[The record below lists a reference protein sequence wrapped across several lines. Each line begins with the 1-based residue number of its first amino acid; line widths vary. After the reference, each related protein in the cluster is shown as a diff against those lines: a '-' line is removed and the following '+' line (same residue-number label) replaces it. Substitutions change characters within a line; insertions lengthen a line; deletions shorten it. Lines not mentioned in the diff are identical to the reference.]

1 MVGAAALLWLRLPP
15 RRCAVPAAGT
25 SPDAGARPAAGR
37 RPGWASPPT
46 AELHVHVEGTLEP
59 AAVVA
64 MAARNG
70 VRIPATSPADLLARY
85 RFSGLQSFLDLYYAN
100 LSVLR
105 TGQDFFELA
114 TGYLDRARG
123 AHVRRAEI
131 FFDPQAHISNG
142 IPLEAVM
149 EGLTAAIGDSE
160 RTHGISSD
168 LIMCFLRD
176 RGAEAAEQML
186 DAILPFRAGIIGV
199 GLDSTEIGYP
209 PELFARVYAR
219 AAAEGLHLVAHA
231 GEEGGP
237 ETVAA
242 ALDVLHVERVDHGI
256 RAIEDPALVR
266 RLRDARVPLT
276 VCPLSNVCLRVAGT
290 LAGHPLPAMLAD
302 GLLVTI
308 NSDDP
313 AYFGGYIDAN
323 YAAVQEQCAVTP
335 GQLETLAL
343 NSFDAAFID
352 EPRRRAWKQEV
363 RAVFAAHPGGT

>member
-1 MVGAAALLWLRLPP
+1 
-15 RRCAVPAAGT
+15 VPAAGT
-25 SPDAGARPAAGR
+25 SPQSGASPAAGR
-37 RPGWASPPT
+37 RPGWESPPA

-64 MAARNG
+64 MAVRNG
-70 VRIPATSPADLLARY
+70 VPIPVTDPGELRARY
-85 RFSGLQSFLDLYYAN
+85 SFSDLQSFLDLHYAN

-114 TGYLDRARG
+114 IGYLDRAR
-123 AHVRRAEI
+123 ACNVRRAEI
-131 FFDPQAHISNG
+131 FFDPQTHVSNG
-142 IPLEAVM
+142 VPLEAVM
-149 EGLTAAIGDSE
+149 EGLTAAIRDSE

-176 RGAEAAEQML
+176 RGAEAADEML
-186 DAILPFRAGIIGV
+186 SAIMPFRGDIIGV
-199 GLDSTEIGYP
+199 GLDSAEIGYP
-209 PELFARVYAR
+209 PELFGDVYAR
-219 AAAEGLHLVAHA
+219 ATAEDLHLVAHA

-256 RAIEDPALVR
+256 RAMEDPALVK
-266 RLRDARVPLT
+266 RLRDERVPLT
-276 VCPLSNVCLRVAGT
+276 VCPLSNVCLRVVDT
-290 LAGHPLPAMLAD
+290 LAEHPLSVMLAE

-313 AYFGGYIDAN
+313 PYFGGYIDAN
-323 YAAVQEQCAVTP
+323 YAAIQQHCAVTP

-352 EPRRRAWKQEV
+352 DSHRGAWKQEV
-363 RAVFAAHPGGT
+363 RAFFASRSGSV

>member
-1 MVGAAALLWLRLPP
+1 VS
-15 RRCAVPAAGT
+15 AAGT
-25 SPDAGARPAAGR
+25 SPLSGALPAAGR
-37 RPGWASPPT
+37 PRWESPPS

-70 VRIPATSPADLLARY
+70 VPIPVTDPGELLARY
-85 RFSGLQSFLDLYYAN
+85 SFSDLQSFLDLHYAN

-114 TGYLDRARG
+114 TGYLDRARRG
-123 AHVRRAEI
+123 NVRRAEI
-131 FFDPQAHISNG
+131 FFDPQTHVSNG
-142 IPLEAVM
+142 VPLAAVM
-149 EGLTAAIGDSE
+149 EGLTAAIRDSE

-176 RGAEAAEQML
+176 RGTEAADEML
-186 DAILPFRAGIIGV
+186 SAILPFRGDIIGV

-209 PELFARVYAR
+209 PELFEGVYAR
-219 AAAEGLHLVAHA
+219 AAAEDLRLVAHA

-256 RAIEDPALVR
+256 RAMEDPALVR
-266 RLRDARVPLT
+266 RLRDERVPLT
-276 VCPLSNVCLRVAGT
+276 VCPLSNVCLRVVDT
-290 LAGHPLPAMLAD
+290 LADHPLPVMLEE
-302 GLLVTI
+302 GLVVTI

-313 AYFGGYIDAN
+313 PYFGGYVDAN
-323 YAAVQEQCAVTP
+323 YAAIQEQCAVTP

-352 EPRRRAWKQEV
+352 EASRRAWKKEV
-363 RAVFAAHPGGT
+363 RLFFA

>member
-1 MVGAAALLWLRLPP
+1 VRAAAPSP
-15 RRCAVPAAGT
+15 QPGA
-25 SPDAGARPAAGR
+25 SPDGGYLR
-37 RPGWASPPT
+37 GWENPPT

-70 VRIPATSPADLLARY
+70 VSIPVTDPDELLARY
-85 RFSGLQSFLDLYYAN
+85 AFSDLQSFLDLHYAN

-114 TGYLDRARG
+114 TGYLDRARRCN
-123 AHVRRAEI
+123 VRRAEI
-131 FFDPQAHISNG
+131 FFDPQTHISNG
-142 IPLEAVM
+142 VRLEAVM
-149 EGLTAAIGDSE
+149 EGLTGAIRDSE
-160 RTHGISSD
+160 RTHGVSSD

-176 RGAEAAEQML
+176 RGAEAASEML
-186 DAILPFRAGIIGV
+186 SAILPFRGDIIGV

-209 PELFARVYAR
+209 PELFADVYAR
-219 AAAEGLHLVAHA
+219 AAAEDLHLVAHA

-242 ALDVLHVERVDHGI
+242 AIDVLHVERVDHGI
-256 RAIEDPALVR
+256 RAMEDPALVR
-266 RLRDARVPLT
+266 RLRDERVALT
-276 VCPLSNVCLRVAGT
+276 VCPLSNVCLRVVDT
-290 LAGHPLPAMLAD
+290 LADHPLPVMLAE

-313 AYFGGYIDAN
+313 PYFGGYIDAN
-323 YAAVQEQCAVTP
+323 YAAIREHCAVTP
-335 GQLETLAL
+335 EQLETLAL

-352 EPRRRAWKQEV
+352 RSRRQAWKQEV
-363 RAVFAAHPGGT
+363 REAFAPRKDSA

>member
-1 MVGAAALLWLRLPP
+1 
-15 RRCAVPAAGT
+15 VPAAGT
-25 SPDAGARPAAGR
+25 SPHSGASLSAEGR
-37 RPGWASPPT
+37 SGWESPPS

-64 MAARNG
+64 MAARNR
-70 VRIPATSPADLLARY
+70 VSIPVTDPGELLARY
-85 RFSGLQSFLDLYYAN
+85 SFSDLQSFLDLHYAN

-114 TGYLDRARG
+114 NGYLDRARRCN
-123 AHVRRAEI
+123 VRRAEI
-131 FFDPQAHISNG
+131 FFDPQTHLSNG
-142 IPLEAVM
+142 VPLEAVM
-149 EGLTAAIGDSE
+149 EGLTAAIRDSE

-176 RGAEAAEQML
+176 RGAEAADEML
-186 DAILPFRAGIIGV
+186 SAILPFRGDIIGV

-209 PELFARVYAR
+209 PELFGDVYAR
-219 AAAEGLHLVAHA
+219 AAAEDLRLTAHA

-256 RAIEDPALVR
+256 RCMEDPALVR
-266 RLRDARVPLT
+266 RLRDERVPLT
-276 VCPLSNVCLRVAGT
+276 VCPLSNVCLRVVDT
-290 LAGHPLPAMLAD
+290 LADHPLPAMLQD
-302 GLLVTI
+302 GLIVTI

-313 AYFGGYIDAN
+313 PYFGGYLDAN
-323 YAAVQEQCAVTP
+323 FSAIQEQCAITP

-352 EPRRRAWKQEV
+352 ESRRQSWKQEV
-363 RAVFAAHPGGT
+363 RAVFASPGGNA

>member
-1 MVGAAALLWLRLPP
+1 
-15 RRCAVPAAGT
+15 VPAAGT
-25 SPDAGARPAAGR
+25 SPVTGALPAAGH
-37 RPGWASPPT
+37 RPGWESPPA

-59 AAVVA
+59 AAVVT

-70 VRIPATSPADLLARY
+70 VRIPVTDPGELLARY
-85 RFSGLQSFLDLYYAN
+85 SFSDLQSFLDLHYAN

-123 AHVRRAEI
+123 CNVRRAEI
-131 FFDPQAHISNG
+131 FFDPQTHLSNG
-142 IPLEAVM
+142 VPLAAVM
-149 EGLTAAIGDSE
+149 EGLTAAIRDSE

-176 RGAEAAEQML
+176 RGAEAAGEML
-186 DAILPFRAGIIGV
+186 TAIMPFRDDIIGV

-209 PELFARVYAR
+209 PELFAGVYAR
-219 AAAEGLHLVAHA
+219 AAAEDLHLVAHA

-242 ALDVLHVERVDHGI
+242 ALDVLQVERVDHGI
-256 RAIEDPALVR
+256 RAMEDPALVQ
-266 RLRDARVPLT
+266 RLRDERVPLT
-276 VCPLSNVCLRVAGT
+276 VCPLSNVCLRVVGT
-290 LAGHPLPAMLAD
+290 LAEHPLPVMLD
-302 GLLVTI
+302 QGLLVTI

-313 AYFGGYIDAN
+313 PYFGGYLDAN
-323 YAAVQEQCAVTP
+323 YAAIQEHCDVTP

-343 NSFDAAFID
+343 NSFDASFIND
-352 EPRRRAWKQEV
+352 TRRQAWKQEV
-363 RAVFAAHPGGT
+363 RAFFASRTGGAP

>member
-1 MVGAAALLWLRLPP
+1 
-15 RRCAVPAAGT
+15 
-25 SPDAGARPAAGR
+25 
-37 RPGWASPPT
+37 
-46 AELHVHVEGTLEP
+46 
-59 AAVVA
+59 

-70 VRIPATSPADLLARY
+70 VAIPVTDPGELLARY
-85 RFSGLQSFLDLYYAN
+85 RFSDLQSFLDLHYAN

-114 TGYLDRARG
+114 TGYLDQARRCN
-123 AHVRRAEI
+123 VRRAEI
-131 FFDPQAHISNG
+131 FFDPQTHLSNG
-142 IPLEAVM
+142 VPLEAVM
-149 EGLTAAIGDSE
+149 EGLGAAIRDSE

-176 RGAEAAEQML
+176 RGAEAAGEML
-186 DAILPFRAGIIGV
+186 TAVMPFRGDIIGV

-209 PELFARVYAR
+209 PELFADVYAR
-219 AAAEGLHLVAHA
+219 AAAENLHLVAHA

-256 RAIEDPALVR
+256 RAMEDPALVK
-266 RLRDARVPLT
+266 RLRDERVPLT
-276 VCPLSNVCLRVAGT
+276 VCPLSNVCLRAVGT
-290 LAGHPLPAMLAD
+290 LADHPLPVMLEE

-313 AYFGGYIDAN
+313 PYFGGYLDAN
-323 YAAVQEQCAVTP
+323 YAAIQEHCAMTP

-343 NSFDAAFID
+343 NSFDASFID
-352 EPRRRAWKQEV
+352 DSRRQAWNQEV
-363 RAVFAAHPGGT
+363 RAFFASHKGGA

>member
-1 MVGAAALLWLRLPP
+1 
-15 RRCAVPAAGT
+15 VPAAGI
-25 SPDAGARPAAGR
+25 SPDPGDPPAAGR
-37 RPGWASPPT
+37 RDGWESPPT

-70 VRIPATSPADLLARY
+70 VSIPVTDPGQLAARY
-85 RFSGLQSFLDLYYAN
+85 RFSDLQSFLDLHYAN

-114 TGYLDRARG
+114 TGYLDQARRCN
-123 AHVRRAEI
+123 VRRAEI
-131 FFDPQAHISNG
+131 FFDPQTHISNG
-142 IPLEAVM
+142 VPLQAVM
-149 EGLTAAIGDSE
+149 EGLTAAIRDSE

-176 RGAEAAEQML
+176 RGAEAAGEML
-186 DAILPFRAGIIGV
+186 TAILPFRDDIIGV

-209 PELFARVYAR
+209 PELFADVYAR
-219 AAAEGLHLVAHA
+219 AAAEDLHLVAHA

-242 ALDVLHVERVDHGI
+242 ALDVLHVERVDHGV
-256 RAIEDPALVR
+256 RVMEDRALVE
-266 RLRDARVPLT
+266 RLREQRVPLT
-276 VCPLSNVCLRVAGT
+276 VCPLSNVCLRVVGT
-290 LAGHPLPAMLAD
+290 LADHPLPAMLAE
-302 GLLVTI
+302 GLLVTV

-313 AYFGGYIDAN
+313 PYFGGYVDAN
-323 YAAVQEQCAVTP
+323 YAAIREQCAITP

-343 NSFDAAFID
+343 NSFDASFID
-352 EPRRRAWKQEV
+352 ETRRQAWKQEV
-363 RAVFAAHPGGT
+363 REAFAPRTDGA

>member
-1 MVGAAALLWLRLPP
+1 
-15 RRCAVPAAGT
+15 VPAAGT
-25 SPDAGARPAAGR
+25 SPHCEASPAIGR
-37 RPGWASPPT
+37 RPGWESPPT

-59 AAVVA
+59 AAVIA

-70 VRIPATSPADLLARY
+70 VPIPVTDPSELLARY
-85 RFSGLQSFLDLYYAN
+85 CFSDLQSFLDLHYGN

-123 AHVRRAEI
+123 ASVRRAEI
-131 FFDPQAHISNG
+131 FFDPQTHISNG
-142 IPLEAVM
+142 VSLEAVM
-149 EGLTAAIGDSE
+149 EGLTAATRHSE
-160 RTHGISSD
+160 RTHGISAD

-176 RGAEAAEQML
+176 RGAEAADQML
-186 DAILPFRAGIIGV
+186 SAILPFREDIIGV

-209 PELFARVYAR
+209 PELFADVYAR
-219 AAAEGLHLVAHA
+219 AAAEDLHLVAHA
-231 GEEGGP
+231 GEEAGP

-256 RAIEDPALVR
+256 RAMEDPALVQ
-266 RLRDARVPLT
+266 RLRDQRVPLT

-290 LAGHPLPAMLAD
+290 LADHPLPVMLAE

-313 AYFGGYIDAN
+313 AYFGGYVDAN
-323 YAAVQEQCAVTP
+323 YAAIRQQCAVTP

-343 NSFDAAFID
+343 NSFDASFID
-352 EPRRRAWKQEV
+352 DTRRQAWKQQV
-363 RAVFAAHPGGT
+363 RAAFTPQAQNA

>member
-1 MVGAAALLWLRLPP
+1 MTRIWQ
-15 RRCAVPAAGT
+15 
-25 SPDAGARPAAGR
+25 
-37 RPGWASPPT
+37 SPPA

-64 MAARNG
+64 MAARNR
-70 VRIPATSPADLLARY
+70 VPIPVTDPAELLARY
-85 RFSGLQSFLDLYYAN
+85 SFADLQSFLDLHYAN

-105 TGQDFFELA
+105 TAQDFFELA
-114 TGYLDRARG
+114 TGYLDQARRCN
-123 AHVRRAEI
+123 VRRAEI
-131 FFDPQAHISNG
+131 FFDPQTHVLNG
-142 IPLEAVM
+142 VPLAAVM
-149 EGLTAAIGDSE
+149 EGLSAAIRDSE
-160 RTHGISSD
+160 RSHGVSSD

-176 RGAEAAEQML
+176 RGAEAADEML
-186 DAILPFRAGIIGV
+186 TAILPFRADIIGV

-209 PELFARVYAR
+209 PELFAGVYAR

-256 RAIEDPALVR
+256 RSMEDPTLVK
-266 RLRDARVPLT
+266 RLREERVPLT
-276 VCPLSNVCLRVAGT
+276 VCPLSNVCLRVVDT
-290 LAGHPLPAMLAD
+290 LADHPLPVMLEQE
-302 GLLVTI
+302 LLVTV

-313 AYFGGYIDAN
+313 PYFGGYLDAN
-323 YAAVQEQCAVTP
+323 YAAIREQCALTP

-352 EPRRRAWKQEV
+352 NSHRQAWKQEV
-363 RAVFAAHPGGT
+363 HAFFG

>member
-1 MVGAAALLWLRLPP
+1 
-15 RRCAVPAAGT
+15 VPAAGT
-25 SPDAGARPAAGR
+25 SPQSGASPAAGR
-37 RPGWASPPT
+37 RAGWESPPA

-59 AAVVA
+59 AAVVT

-70 VRIPATSPADLLARY
+70 VPIPVTDPGELHARY
-85 RFSGLQSFLDLYYAN
+85 SFSDLQSFLDLHYAN

-114 TGYLDRARG
+114 TGYLDRAR
-123 AHVRRAEI
+123 ACNVRRAEI
-131 FFDPQAHISNG
+131 FFDPQTHLSNG
-142 IPLEAVM
+142 VPLEAVM
-149 EGLTAAIGDSE
+149 EGLTAAIRDSE

-176 RGAEAAEQML
+176 RGAEAAGEML
-186 DAILPFRAGIIGV
+186 SAILPFRDDIIGV
-199 GLDSTEIGYP
+199 GLDSAEIGYP
-209 PELFARVYAR
+209 PELFADVYGR
-219 AAAEGLHLVAHA
+219 AAAEDLHLVAHA

-256 RAIEDPALVR
+256 RAMEDPALVQ
-266 RLRDARVPLT
+266 RLRDERVPLT
-276 VCPLSNVCLRVAGT
+276 VCPLSNVCLRVVGT
-290 LAGHPLPAMLAD
+290 LADHPLPVMLAE

-313 AYFGGYIDAN
+313 PYFGGYVDAN
-323 YAAVQEQCAVTP
+323 YAAIQEHCAVTP

-343 NSFDAAFID
+343 NSFDASFID
-352 EPRRRAWKQEV
+352 DPRRQAWKQEV
-363 RAVFAAHPGGT
+363 HAFFASRSGSV

>member
-1 MVGAAALLWLRLPP
+1 VPTAATWPDPGAW
-15 RRCAVPAAGT
+15 PAAGQ
-25 SPDAGARPAAGR
+25 
-37 RPGWASPPT
+37 GWESPPT

-59 AAVVA
+59 AAVVG

-70 VRIPATSPADLLARY
+70 VSIPVADPHELLARY
-85 RFSGLQSFLDLYYAN
+85 AFSDLQSFLDLHYAN

-114 TGYLDRARG
+114 TGYLDRARRCS
-123 AHVRRAEI
+123 VRRAEI
-131 FFDPQAHISNG
+131 FFDPQTHISNG
-142 IPLEAVM
+142 VPLEAVM
-149 EGLTAAIGDSE
+149 EGLTAAIRDSE

-176 RGAEAAEQML
+176 RGAEAASKML
-186 DAILPFRAGIIGV
+186 TAILPFRGDIIGV

-209 PELFARVYAR
+209 PELFADVYAR

-256 RAIEDPALVR
+256 RAMEDPALVK
-266 RLRDARVPLT
+266 RLRDQRVPLT
-276 VCPLSNVCLRVAGT
+276 VCPLSNVCLRVVGT
-290 LAGHPLPAMLAD
+290 LADHPLPVMLD
-302 GLLVTI
+302 EGLLVTI

-313 AYFGGYIDAN
+313 PYFGGYIDAN
-323 YAAVQEQCAVTP
+323 YAAIREQCAITP
-335 GQLETLAL
+335 GQLETLCL
-343 NSFDAAFID
+343 NSFDASFID
-352 EPRRRAWKQEV
+352 DSRRRAWKQQV
-363 RAVFAAHPGGT
+363 REAFAPRKDGT

>member
-1 MVGAAALLWLRLPP
+1 M
-15 RRCAVPAAGT
+15 PAAGT
-25 SPDAGARPAAGR
+25 SPHCEASPAIGR
-37 RPGWASPPT
+37 RPGWESPPT

-59 AAVVA
+59 AAVIA

-70 VRIPATSPADLLARY
+70 VPIPVTDPSELLARY
-85 RFSGLQSFLDLYYAN
+85 CFSDLQSFLDLHYGN

-123 AHVRRAEI
+123 ASVRRAEI
-131 FFDPQAHISNG
+131 FFDPQTHISNG
-142 IPLEAVM
+142 VPLEAVM
-149 EGLTAAIGDSE
+149 EGLTAAIRHSE
-160 RTHGISSD
+160 RTHGISAG

-176 RGAEAAEQML
+176 RGAEAADQML
-186 DAILPFRAGIIGV
+186 SAILPFREDIIGV

-209 PELFARVYAR
+209 PELFADVYAR
-219 AAAEGLHLVAHA
+219 AAAEDLHLVAHA

-256 RAIEDPALVR
+256 RAMEDPALVR
-266 RLRDARVPLT
+266 RLRDQRVPLT

-290 LAGHPLPAMLAD
+290 LADHPLPVMLAE

-313 AYFGGYIDAN
+313 AYFGGYVDAN
-323 YAAVQEQCAVTP
+323 YAAIRQQCAVTP

-343 NSFDAAFID
+343 NSFDASFID
-352 EPRRRAWKQEV
+352 DTRRQAWKQQV
-363 RAVFAAHPGGT
+363 RAAFTPQTQNV

>member
-1 MVGAAALLWLRLPP
+1 
-15 RRCAVPAAGT
+15 VPAAVTPSDSG
-25 SPDAGARPAAGR
+25 SSPAAPGR
-37 RPGWASPPT
+37 RSGWESPPA

-70 VRIPATSPADLLARY
+70 VAIPVTDPGELLARY
-85 RFSGLQSFLDLYYAN
+85 SFSDLQSFLDLHYAN

-114 TGYLDRARG
+114 TGYLDQARRCN
-123 AHVRRAEI
+123 VRRAEI
-131 FFDPQAHISNG
+131 FFDPQTHVSNAV
-142 IPLEAVM
+142 PLEAVM
-149 EGLTAAIGDSE
+149 EGLTAAVRDSE

-176 RGAEAAEQML
+176 RGAEAAGEML
-186 DAILPFRAGIIGV
+186 TAIMPFRGDIIGV

-209 PELFARVYAR
+209 PELFADVYAR
-219 AAAEGLHLVAHA
+219 AAAEDLHLVAHA

-256 RAIEDPALVR
+256 RAMEDPALVR
-266 RLRDARVPLT
+266 RLRDERVPLT
-276 VCPLSNVCLRVAGT
+276 VCPLSNVCLRAVDT
-290 LAGHPLPAMLAD
+290 LAGHPLPLMLEE

-313 AYFGGYIDAN
+313 PYFGGYLDAN
-323 YAAVQEQCAVTP
+323 YAAIQEHCAVTP
-335 GQLETLAL
+335 SQLETLAL
-343 NSFDAAFID
+343 NSFDASFID
-352 EPRRRAWKQEV
+352 HSCRQAWKQEV
-363 RAVFAAHPGGT
+363 RAFFASHSGGA